1 MEGRFKDRSS
11 WTGTKEK
18 LVRIGGGE
26 ERLSVLT
33 FIVAG
38 ENESEI
44 MKLIRSI
51 PKETE
56 KV

>member
-11 WTGTKEK
+11 WTGIKEK

-33 FIVAG
+33 LIVAG